1 MPGRPGPAAV
11 SVTPARGGREPS
23 HGQDPADRS
32 RADAIAEAEEFAPD
46 AAVSPA
52 RILPGQPPD
61 QFTDLLRD
69 RRASGGVRVGPFLL
83 YQAPVP
89 DKQGARHH
97 DPLYPKVP
105 GQQPRQGG
113 YHRPVSPVWFR
124 AGDLAAQHR
133 DLMPDRRGESAPVPR
148 VKPRADALHE
158 FWHATRAARCISAVA
173 DLALRAIGRAG
184 LLCPESRRGRT
195 PRWPDRPLRGLV

>member
-1 MPGRPGPAAV
+1 M

-113 YHRPVSPVWFR
+113 YHRPVSPVCFGQATW
-124 AGDLAAQHR
+124 
-133 DLMPDRRGESAPVPR
+133 RRR
-148 VKPRADALHE
+148 T
-158 FWHATRAARCISAVA
+158 ATSCRSTKISTF
-173 DLALRAIGRAG
+173 LETSLRARSASQ
-184 LLCPESRRGRT
+184 PNNRTMSR
-195 PRWPDRPLRGLV
+195 